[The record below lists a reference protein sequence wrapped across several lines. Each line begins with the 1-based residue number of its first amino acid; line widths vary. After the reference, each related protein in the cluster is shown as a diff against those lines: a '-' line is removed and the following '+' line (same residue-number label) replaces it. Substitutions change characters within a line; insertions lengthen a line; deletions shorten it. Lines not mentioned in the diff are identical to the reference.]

1 MMADISRDLGGMLEA
16 SMPTDDS
23 ITFRE
28 SASDRPRR
36 SGNVLP
42 DGLGPLSDDYEYV
55 PTDAAPQPAF
65 RTETPAAPTPAPVV
79 PEKKAQRQGLGAVRE
94 IVETLLLAF
103 VIFVAVRAV
112 VLNFKVDGT
121 SMVPNLHDQEMLLV
135 NRNIYFHFDLNGVLD
150 ALPFVER
157 DGERIVYPFHPPE
170 RGDIIVFDP
179 PTVSEKPYIKRVI
192 GLPGETVTIKDGFV
206 FVDGVQLNE
215 PYIEG
220 AITECNRSRCDP
232 VVVPEGSVYVLGDNR
247 RNSSDSRIFGPIP
260 VENIIGKAWVTYWP
274 FSDLGMVPHYDY
286 PEISD

>member
-1 MMADISRDLGGMLEA
+1 
-16 SMPTDDS
+16 MPTEDS
-23 ITFRE
+23 FTFRE
-28 SASDRPRR
+28 TASDRPRR
-36 SGNVLP
+36 SGGVVS
-42 DGLGPLSDDYEYV
+42 DGLGPLSDDYGYV
-55 PTDAAPQPAF
+55 SPDPAPPSAL
-65 RTETPAAPTPAPVV
+65 RSDPVATPAVPATAAAESKP
-79 PEKKAQRQGLGAVRE
+79 KRQGLGAIRE

-121 SMVPNLHDQEMLLV
+121 SMDPNLHNQEMLLV
-135 NRNIYFHFDLNGVLD
+135 NRNIYFNFDLNGVLD

-170 RGDIIVFDP
+170 RGDIVVFDP

-192 GLPGETVTIKDGFV
+192 GLPGETITIKDGFV

-215 PYIEG
+215 PYIDG

-232 VVVPEGSVYVLGDNR
+232 IIVPEGSVFVLGDNR

-260 VENIIGKAWVTYWP
+260 VDNIIGKAWITYWP
-274 FSDLGMVPHYDY
+274 FADLGMVPHYDY

>member
-1 MMADISRDLGGMLEA
+1 
-16 SMPTDDS
+16 MPIDDS
-23 ITFRE
+23 ITFSE
-28 SASDRPRR
+28 TASDRPRR
-36 SGNVLP
+36 TGNGAS
-42 DGLGPLSDDYEYV
+42 DELGPLSDDYAYA
-55 PTDAAPQPAF
+55 PANDAPQTAFPAD
-65 RTETPAAPTPAPVV
+65 TPAAPPPALPDN
-79 PEKKAQRQGLGAVRE
+79 KSKRQGFGAVRE

-121 SMVPNLHDQEMLLV
+121 SMVPNLHNREMLLV

-157 DGERIVYPFHPPE
+157 NGERIVYPFHPPE

-179 PTVSEKPYIKRVI
+179 PTVSDKPYIKRVI
-192 GLPGETVTIKDGFV
+192 GLAGETITIKDGFV
-206 FVDGVQLNE
+206 FVDGVQLDE
-215 PYIEG
+215 PYIDA

-247 RNSSDSRIFGPIP
+247 KNSSDSRIFGPIRIDS
-260 VENIIGKAWVTYWP
+260 IIGKAWVTYWP

-286 PEISD
+286 PEVSD

>member
-1 MMADISRDLGGMLEA
+1 MARVGRNLRGGLEVFMPGDESLTYRETA
-16 SMPTDDS
+16 SN
-23 ITFRE
+23 
-28 SASDRPRR
+28 RPRQN
-36 SGNVLP
+36 SHVP
-42 DGLGPLSDDYEYV
+42 SDGLGPLSDDYQYLPV
-55 PTDAAPQPAF
+55 DATIPSGQESGAGSERAAATTQPESGAK
-65 RTETPAAPTPAPVV
+65 R
-79 PEKKAQRQGLGAVRE
+79 KGLGAVRE

-121 SMVPNLHDQEMLLV
+121 SMDPNLHHQEMLLV

-170 RGDIIVFDP
+170 RGDIVVFDP

-192 GLPGETVTIKDGFV
+192 GLPGETITIRDGFV

-215 PYIEG
+215 PYIDG

-232 VVVPEGSVYVLGDNR
+232 VVVPDGSIYVLGDNR

-260 VENIIGKAWVTYWP
+260 VDNIIGKAWVTYWP
-274 FSDLGMVPHYDY
+274 VSDLGFVPHYDY
-286 PEISD
+286 PEIKE